1 MFKARTR
8 LPLSLLALAILVSAA
23 AASARAQGS
32 ATTTTTETRVLAGTL
47 FAAGA
52 PRKSGEAGKAAAQA
66 AQELVAQS
74 GGAQQQPT
82 PEPSPQ
88 PTPYTPLTGEQKVK
102 RSLRGAFLNPASYA
116 IAAFNAGIR
125 QVGEDRLPHKDT
137 EDELADW
144 GSTTARVF
152 ATRTTY
158 GFFGNGVYPALFK
171 QDPRYERAPNKGVGR
186 RVAHAVSRLFV
197 TRGDDGNHQPN
208 FSRFAG
214 AATSSALA
222 NVWERSTPGHD
233 RIGTDATLKRFGMT
247 FVSGAIGN
255 LFREFAS
262 DIF

>member
-1 MFKARTR
+1 MFKACTR
-8 LPLSLLALAILVSAA
+8 LPPSLLALAILVSV

-32 ATTTTTETRVLAGTL
+32 TTTTGTRALTGTL
-47 FAAGA
+47 FAADA
-52 PRKSGEAGKAAAQA
+52 PQKFDEAERADAHVT
-66 AQELVAQS
+66 QEQVART
-74 GGAQQQPT
+74 GGARQQPT
-82 PEPSPQ
+82 PQPSPQ
-88 PTPYTPLTGEQKVK
+88 PTPRTPLTGEQKVK
-102 RSLRGAFLNPASYA
+102 RSLRSAFLKPSSYA

-125 QVGEDRLPHKDT
+125 QIGEDRLPQKET

-186 RVAHAVSRLFV
+186 RAAHAVSRLFV
-197 TRGDDGNHQPN
+197 TRGDNGNLQPN

-214 AATSSALA
+214 AATSSSLA

-233 RIGTDATLKRFGMT
+233 RIGADATLKRFGMS

-255 LFREFAS
+255 LFREFLP
-262 DIF
+262 DIFRR

>member
-1 MFKARTR
+1 MFKACNR
-8 LPLSLLALAILVSAA
+8 LRPALLALALSLSAA
-23 AASARAQGS
+23 AARAQDSASKWIEVGQVEARATARQD
-32 ATTTTTETRVLAGTL
+32 ARET
-47 FAAGA
+47 
-52 PRKSGEAGKAAAQA
+52 PP
-66 AQELVAQS
+66 QELAQT
-74 GGAQQQPT
+74 GGARQQPT

-88 PTPYTPLTGEQKVK
+88 PTPYTPLTSEQKVK

-125 QVGEDRLPHKDT
+125 QIGEDRLPHKDT

-152 ATRTTY
+152 ASRTTY

-171 QDPRYERAPNKGVGR
+171 QDPRYERAPHKGVGR
-186 RVAHAVSRLFV
+186 RAAHAVSRLFV
-197 TRGDDGNHQPN
+197 TRGDNGKHQPN

-233 RIGTDATLKRFGMT
+233 RIGADATLKRFGRS
-247 FVSGAIGN
+247 FFSGAIGN
-255 LFREFAS
+255 LFREFAPG
-262 DIF
+262 IFKR